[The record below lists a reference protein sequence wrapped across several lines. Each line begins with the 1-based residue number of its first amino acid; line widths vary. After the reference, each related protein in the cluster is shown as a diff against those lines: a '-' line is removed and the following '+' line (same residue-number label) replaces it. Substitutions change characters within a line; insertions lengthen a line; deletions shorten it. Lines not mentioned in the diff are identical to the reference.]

1 MRELQGPCFSYCACD
16 FKTAILARISFVYLI
31 ACLVYLAASRNMETP
46 FKDSL
51 TSAQLLIKKESTA
64 QRTKLFSV
72 GVLVGIVVVAAL
84 PIFRPLA
91 KS

>member
-1 MRELQGPCFSYCACD
+1 
-16 FKTAILARISFVYLI
+16 
-31 ACLVYLAASRNMETP
+31 METP